1 MALSFATSSF
11 AFVGPAAPVRATPA
25 SSCNVRMETVDDL
38 KTLAEKCNPVVG
50 YYNPTGLA
58 EMNFWGQS
66 QEATIGFLRQSEI
79 KHGRIAMFAFVGFIA
94 GSNGVVFPW
103 KESLS
108 GTTFADIAAAGG
120 PADQWDALPTNAKL
134 QILGVISF
142 LEWWSENS
150 YALEQSGTK
159 HYMRGGKPGVFPSF
173 NKGGIPHPVPFE
185 LYDPFGFSKNRPE
198 ADKEKGLIAEINNG
212 RLAMLGIMAFVS
224 EAKVPGSVPALKGLI
239 TPYSGEPMAVFSAS
253 DKLPLVPEM
262 LSLPFPW

>member
-1 MALSFATSSF
+1 
-11 AFVGPAAPVRATPA
+11 
-25 SSCNVRMETVDDL
+25 METVEDL
-38 KTLAEKCNPVVG
+38 KTLAEKCNPVVK

-94 GSNGVVFPW
+94 GSNGVVWPW
-103 KESLS
+103 AQSLS

-142 LEWWSENS
+142 FEWWSENS

-159 HYMRGGKPGVFPSF
+159 HYMRGGKPGVCKLLP
-173 NKGGIPHPVPFE
+173 P
-185 LYDPFGFSKNRPE
+185 
-198 ADKEKGLIAEINNG
+198 
-212 RLAMLGIMAFVS
+212 
-224 EAKVPGSVPALKGLI
+224 
-239 TPYSGEPMAVFSAS
+239 
-253 DKLPLVPEM
+253 LPLVHPCCQSDRGRCHCTQHPSPSSPA
-262 LSLPFPW
+262 LNSSP